1 MKRRKTLSKSCV
13 LVVCLWAGYIFL
25 GGQVIPRPRRAD
37 ATSAPARKPAV
48 SYAKV
53 PLSLEANQGQTD
65 SRVKFLSHGPGYG
78 LFLAGDEAVLT
89 LRSPRFVVRGPLSP
103 RGGIHDLLPRT
114 PNFGFTTPDQGL
126 RVTDN
131 GPRMPDSVVR
141 LQLVGANP
149 NATLAGEGELPGRA
163 NYFIGRDPKQW
174 RTNVPAYARVRY
186 QDVYPGID
194 LVCYGNEVGQL
205 EYDFVVAPGAD
216 PQAITLAV
224 GAQRQERNSKLE
236 NRNSVVRT
244 PLRIAEDGDL
254 VIPTEGGDV
263 RLRKPMVYQLGSG
276 QRSAISIQ
284 QRLSAGPV
292 PRTPNPISRALIEAH
307 YVLTASNQV
316 RFGVDPYDHTQPLV
330 IDPVLFY
337 STNLGGSHVDVGRG
351 VAVDSSG
358 SAYVTG
364 ETSSTDF
371 PTVNPLQATKH
382 AVDGTAFV
390 AKLNAAGSALLYS
403 TYLGGSL
410 TDNGA
415 SIAVDSF
422 GNALVTGSTQSTD
435 FPTMNPLQASLSGIG
450 DAFVTKLNATGS
462 ALIYSTYLGGSQAAA
477 PGISISS
484 AATSIAVDPSGNAYV
499 TGETDAT
506 DFPAVNPIQ
515 STCRACSAGSGN
527 AFVAELS
534 SAGSALVYSTYLGGS
549 FFDYGYGI
557 AVDSSGNAYVTGEND
572 ATDFPAASPIQASPG
587 GIPKAFVVKIAGS
600 PAPGPG
606 VTLSTHRLPFSNDPV
621 GTMSS
626 VESVILRSV
635 GADSLTIT
643 KIAISGDF
651 ALALTGSSCPYSGG
665 TVASGT
671 DCTIDVTF
679 TPTEMGTLIG
689 SVTIDDNAS
698 DSPQSV
704 SLTGTGVASGP
715 QAAVSPATL
724 TFGPQ
729 WVNSVSAPQP
739 VTLSNTGNAPLSV
752 TSIVISGMFTQ
763 TNNCGSSVA
772 AGSSCTI
779 NVAFA
784 PIQGGLLP
792 RTLIVT
798 DNSNGIPNSTQ
809 TVSLN
814 GTYQNFIMTWVSR
827 SSSSLTIP
835 PGGSASYTWA
845 VAAVGG
851 FNQPVNFS
859 CGIAPS
865 DASCTISPSV
875 VTPSSTPANITVTI
889 PVPSASVLRTLPPV
903 QPRLPRP
910 KVLLVFAA
918 LLASAAWKGRG
929 WRQAGASGRRTSL
942 VSLAGGLLLTVGLA
956 GCGVESGGGGGG
968 DPTSVVPTGTYYIL
982 TVTGTASSGS
992 TTLTN
997 STNIELYVPK

>member
-1 MKRRKTLSKSCV
+1 M
-13 LVVCLWAGYIFL
+13 
-25 GGQVIPRPRRAD
+25 
-37 ATSAPARKPAV
+37 ATCASASQWFINLAAV
-48 SYAKV
+48 S
-53 PLSLEANQGQTD
+53 D
-65 SRVKFLSHGPGYG
+65 
-78 LFLAGDEAVLT
+78 
-89 LRSPRFVVRGPLSP
+89 
-103 RGGIHDLLPRT
+103 
-114 PNFGFTTPDQGL
+114 
-126 RVTDN
+126 
-131 GPRMPDSVVR
+131 
-141 LQLVGANP
+141 
-149 NATLAGEGELPGRA
+149 
-163 NYFIGRDPKQW
+163 
-174 RTNVPAYARVRY
+174 
-186 QDVYPGID
+186 
-194 LVCYGNEVGQL
+194 
-205 EYDFVVAPGAD
+205 
-216 PQAITLAV
+216 
-224 GAQRQERNSKLE
+224 
-236 NRNSVVRT
+236 
-244 PLRIAEDGDL
+244 
-254 VIPTEGGDV
+254 
-263 RLRKPMVYQLGSG
+263 

-316 RFGVDPYDHTQPLV
+316 RFAVDPYDHTQPLV

-337 STNLGGSHVDVGRG
+337 STNLGGSLVDVGRG
-351 VAVDSSG
+351 IAVDSSG

-364 ETSSTDF
+364 ETSSTDFPTSNALQANLHGMFNCFAAKLNAEGSALVYSTYLGGSNTDSCLGIAVDSSSNAYVTGETGSKDFPTVNPFQATNKAATAISGESTAFVAKLNSTGSALVYSTFLGGSTQDYGYGIAVDSSGSAYVTGWTLSTDFPTAHPFQATCNGCIQENGDAFVTKLNPAGTALVYSTFLGGSSGGLGSGIAVDSSGDAYVTGSTSSTDF

-462 ALIYSTYLGGSQAAA
+462 ALVYSTYLGGSQAAA

-506 DFPAVNPIQ
+506 DFPTVNPIQ

-606 VTLSTHRLPFSNDPV
+606 VTLSTHRLPFLNDPV

-643 KIAISGDF
+643 KIAISGEF

-704 SLTGTGVASGP
+704 SLTGTGVASAS

-752 TSIVISGMFTQ
+752 TSIAISGMFTQ

-798 DNSNGIPNSTQ
+798 DNSNGVPNSIQ

-814 GTYQNFIMTWVSR
+814 GTYQNFIMTWVSG

-875 VTPSSTPANITVTI
+875 VTPSSRPTNITVTVTI

-910 KVLLVFAA
+910 KVLLVLAA

-956 GCGVESGGGGGG
+956 GCGVESGGGGGDG
-968 DPTSVVPTGTYYIL
+968 PTSVVTTGTYYIL